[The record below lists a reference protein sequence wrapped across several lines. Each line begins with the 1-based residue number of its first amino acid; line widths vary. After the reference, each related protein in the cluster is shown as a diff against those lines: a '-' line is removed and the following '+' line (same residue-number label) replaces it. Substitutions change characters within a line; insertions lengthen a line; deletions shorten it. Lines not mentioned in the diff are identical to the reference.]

1 MMEMCFPCN
10 HIIQSDGRE
19 RSFPQ
24 MHGTTRVLYLE
35 LLFIL
40 VLLVEKREMQSFRS
54 GKDSFTVLQCINV
67 SQLTSAVFQA
77 LH

>member
-1 MMEMCFPCN
+1 MMEMCFPCD

-19 RSFPQ
+19 HSFPQ

-40 VLLVEKREMQSFRS
+40 VLLVEKERNAEF
-54 GKDSFTVLQCINV
+54 
-67 SQLTSAVFQA
+67 
-77 LH
+77 